1 MREPLDKGYL
11 TQTFHKDHLAFDIGW
26 ISDIGK
32 NKLPPLYAVDDGEIA
47 VSGFSNSTGAGYFVG
62 LFIPSGNPNYKYLA
76 HYAHNAKNAVKT
88 GDKVKKG
95 QVIAYGG
102 NTGNSSGEH
111 VHFEIW
117 KVPID
122 FKFNGYGYASDRKKY
137 AIPPSD
143 LINFKGIRGNG
154 KATIYGYDETPLT
167 NTKAVALSEKL
178 NMRDYPST
186 KAFSAGYM
194 PNELKAVAI
203 TTKVHGYEWVKC
215 EYNDRYVY
223 VAKDYV
229 ELKGACDPIIIEK
242 EVIKEVIKEVDRPF
256 KEVFERNGITVTI
269 ERK

>member
-26 ISDIGK
+26 ISDIGS
-32 NKLPPLYAVDDGEIA
+32 NKLPPLYAVDDGVIA

-102 NTGNSSGEH
+102 NTGNSTGEH

-215 EYNDRYVY
+215 ECESTIEY
-223 VAKDYV
+223 VALQYV
-229 ELKGACDPIIIEK
+229 ELKSDCDPIVIEK
-242 EVIKEVIKEVDRPF
+242 EVIKEVIKEVDKPF
-256 KEVFERNGITVTI
+256 KETFERNGIKVTV
-269 ERK
+269 ERS